1 MKYDTQTINYIN
13 QNISLLDY
21 VSQYT
26 KLEKRKGE
34 WWCRCPLP
42 KHFNDDSP
50 SFSINAEKNLFS
62 CFGCHS
68 SGTPIIFIQLYHKLS
83 FPEAIQY
90 LIDYANLK
98 IEPREHS
105 DVLEFL
111 HKSNIKPKENKEFIR
126 EFLPN
131 NIMDKYKD
139 DFIVEWLNEG
149 ISQESLDKFE
159 VRYDNYGNRII
170 FPIRDSVG
178 NIIAIKGRTIY
189 KNFRDLG
196 IVKYIYYQ
204 AIGANDFLYGLYQ
217 NKKNIKE
224 KKQCII
230 VEAEKGVIKLD
241 SWGFDNAVAIGTSH
255 VTKQQIEL
263 LLSLKCDLIF
273 AFDKDVKEKDI
284 IKQTK
289 KMTMFTNVYYIL
301 DKNNL
306 LKEKE
311 SPYDQ
316 GLNIWNKLY
325 KDKYKIKGGYN

>member
-1 MKYDTQTINYIN
+1 MRYDTETINYIN

-26 KLEKRKGE
+26 TLEKRKGE
-34 WWCRCPLP
+34 WWCKCLLP
-42 KHFNDDSP
+42 DHPNDDSP

-62 CFGCHS
+62 CFGCGS
-68 SGTPIIFIQLYHKLS
+68 SGTPIIFVQLYHKLS
-83 FPEAIQY
+83 FPKAIEY
-90 LIDYANLK
+90 LIDYASLK

-105 DVLEFL
+105 NILEFL

-126 EFLPN
+126 AFLPDN
-131 NIMDKYKD
+131 VMDKYED

-159 VRYDNYGNRII
+159 VRYDNYSNRII
-170 FPIRDSVG
+170 FPIRDEFG
-178 NIIAIKGRTIY
+178 KIIAIKGRTTFDNY
-189 KNFRDLG
+189 RDLG

-217 NKKNIKE
+217 NKENIKN
-224 KKQCII
+224 KKECII

-241 SWGFDNAVAIGTSH
+241 SWGFDNVVAISTSH
-255 VTKQQIEL
+255 ITKQQIEL

-273 AFDKDVKEKDI
+273 ALDKDVKEKDI
-284 IKQTK
+284 IKQIK
-289 KMTMFTNVYYIL
+289 KIAMFTNVYYIL
-301 DKNNL
+301 DKNNY
-306 LKEKE
+306 LKEKD

-316 GLNIWNKLY
+316 SINIWNKLY
-325 KDKYKIKGGYN
+325 EERYKI